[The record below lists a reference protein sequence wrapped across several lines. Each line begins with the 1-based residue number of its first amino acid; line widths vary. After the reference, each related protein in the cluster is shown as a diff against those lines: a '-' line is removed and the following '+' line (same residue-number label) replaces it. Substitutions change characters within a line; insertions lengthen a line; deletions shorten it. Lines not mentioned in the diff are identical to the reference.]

1 MSTYTLVTGASSGI
15 GRAIAINQALHNNVI
30 LCGRDLARLEET
42 KEQCANSENHMI
54 WQCDLKQVEIIGESL
69 KSLINE
75 QKIHIHHFIHS
86 AGIAEIM
93 PLHLMSLEFMQETMN
108 VNFFSAV
115 EIIKVLVNK
124 RINKQNLTN
133 IVLISSIYSKYGA
146 KGQAL
151 YSASKGA
158 IDSFVKSMAVELAP
172 NVRVNSILPG
182 AIKTRL
188 AKDVFENEDYIK
200 KIGEGYLLG
209 FGKTEEIA
217 QMAEFLLSD
226 KSKWITGQ
234 QFIVD
239 GGKTAH

>member
-1 MSTYTLVTGASSGI
+1 MGTYTLVTGASSGI
-15 GRAIAINQALHNNVI
+15 GRAIAINQALHSNLI

-42 KEQCANSENHMI
+42 KKQCANSENHI
-54 WQCDLKQVEIIGESL
+54 VWQCDLKRVETIGESL
-69 KSLINE
+69 KFLMNG
-75 QKIHIHHFIHS
+75 QKLYIHHFVHS

-93 PLHLMSLEFMQETMN
+93 PLHLMSIEFMQETMN

-115 EIIKVLVNK
+115 EIMKVLGNK
-124 RINKQNLTN
+124 RINKQSLTN
-133 IVLISSIYSKYGA
+133 VAFISSIYSKYGA

-188 AKDVFENEDYIK
+188 AKEVFENEDSIK

-217 QMAEFLLSD
+217 QMVEFLLSD